1 MKYMTKNMKI
11 KHTTTTRQA
20 IFLATPVYER
30 VRVIAEKN
38 HRKITDQI
46 LHWVEEETNTT
57 NL

>member
-1 MKYMTKNMKI
+1 MKTKHN
-11 KHTTTTRQA
+11 TTTRQA

-46 LHWVEEETNTT
+46 LHWVEEEINKTK
-57 NL
+57 